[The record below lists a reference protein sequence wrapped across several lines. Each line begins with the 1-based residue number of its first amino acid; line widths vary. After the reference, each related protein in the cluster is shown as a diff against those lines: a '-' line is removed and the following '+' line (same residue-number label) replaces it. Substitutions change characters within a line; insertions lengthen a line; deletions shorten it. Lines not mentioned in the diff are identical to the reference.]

1 MGERLGLAGRQPGA
15 LLLSVVRNLIQYMKR
30 FLVAVVSLIYRSAR
44 KALGAV
50 GLWLGCLL
58 RRASRAFWA
67 FLGRC
72 GLALRNLLTNS
83 LWRPF
88 LWLTRPVV
96 KAIRWI
102 TMAIWAFIGRCG
114 LALRTLI
121 DTFIWRPLYFVS
133 TPLRW
138 FYGKV
143 LHHPVDFAILS
154 LRTFLEWFL
163 IDLLIPIA
171 KAMPAVAIM
180 AKNKSA
186 QQYVATHERAQIV
199 GQRVNE
205 AFERSGLPA
214 VFENN
219 LPKPRLNRFTTAI
232 VSTSLILLLSVLT
245 TQGPQP
251 EQVVALNDIS
261 AGPALAKIVPKMTNT
276 PTATPSP
283 TPTSTPTPL
292 PVQVEQFEAWPEPDP
307 LGKGGSVAFTLRQDG
322 NSDIYA
328 LSIGRSEPVRL
339 TSHPADDRDPVWSPD
354 GSRLAF
360 ASRRDGNWEL
370 YVLSLQTGDLQRLTN
385 DIAFDAG
392 PSWSPDGQWLVYES
406 YRDSNLDLYVIRADG
421 SNAPIRL
428 TEDPDRDFSPA
439 WSPDGRHIA
448 FTSYRDGSKD
458 IFVLALD
465 EAFDEFAVNV
475 TNSPDRNEDHPSW
488 DPQARYLAYF
498 DVVDGLELVY
508 ALPLVAYQPTGPA
521 FSVGQGRHP
530 SWAPD
535 GNGLVYVH
543 NADGRSYLIASS
555 VDAWSVAP
563 QAFATQGYLDDLA
576 WSGIVLPQGLEEEF
590 ARISKKAEPLF
601 VERSDPPQVE
611 GPTYL
616 LREVDVEA
624 PAPYLTDRVDDSFR
638 TLRQRVLF
646 EAGWDFLGKV
656 DNMFASLTSRPF
668 PGESERSWN
677 KAARA
682 FDFYY
687 RYPISIEPQVEV
699 VREDRGAQT
708 FWRIYIR
715 AADQGG
721 SQGEPL
727 RQLPWDFSARY
738 DSDPRYYDQ
747 GGKYK
752 EQIPTGY
759 YIDFTE
765 LAADYGWARVP
776 AQENWRTFFQGIR
789 YWHFENRQGLTWDE
803 AILELYSEDEIERA
817 YSGR

>member
-143 LHHPVDFAILS
+143 LQHPVDFAILS

-171 KAMPAVAIM
+171 KATPAAAIM

-232 VSTSLILLLSVLT
+232 VSTGLILLLSVLT

-251 EQVVALNDIS
+251 EQVVALNDNS

-292 PVQVEQFEAWPEPDP
+292 PVRVEQFEAWPEPDP
-307 LGKGGSVAFTLRQDG
+307 LGKGGS
-322 NSDIYA
+322 
-328 LSIGRSEPVRL
+328 
-339 TSHPADDRDPVWSPD
+339 
-354 GSRLAF
+354 
-360 ASRRDGNWEL
+360 
-370 YVLSLQTGDLQRLTN
+370 
-385 DIAFDAG
+385 
-392 PSWSPDGQWLVYES
+392 
-406 YRDSNLDLYVIRADG
+406 
-421 SNAPIRL
+421 
-428 TEDPDRDFSPA
+428 
-439 WSPDGRHIA
+439 
-448 FTSYRDGSKD
+448 
-458 IFVLALD
+458 
-465 EAFDEFAVNV
+465 
-475 TNSPDRNEDHPSW
+475 
-488 DPQARYLAYF
+488 
-498 DVVDGLELVY
+498 
-508 ALPLVAYQPTGPA
+508 
-521 FSVGQGRHP
+521 
-530 SWAPD
+530 
-535 GNGLVYVH
+535 
-543 NADGRSYLIASS
+543 
-555 VDAWSVAP
+555 
-563 QAFATQGYLDDLA
+563 
-576 WSGIVLPQGLEEEF
+576 
-590 ARISKKAEPLF
+590 
-601 VERSDPPQVE
+601 
-611 GPTYL
+611 
-616 LREVDVEA
+616 
-624 PAPYLTDRVDDSFR
+624 
-638 TLRQRVLF
+638 
-646 EAGWDFLGKV
+646 
-656 DNMFASLTSRPF
+656 
-668 PGESERSWN
+668 
-677 KAARA
+677 
-682 FDFYY
+682 
-687 RYPISIEPQVEV
+687 
-699 VREDRGAQT
+699 
-708 FWRIYIR
+708 
-715 AADQGG
+715 
-721 SQGEPL
+721 
-727 RQLPWDFSARY
+727 
-738 DSDPRYYDQ
+738 
-747 GGKYK
+747 
-752 EQIPTGY
+752 
-759 YIDFTE
+759 
-765 LAADYGWARVP
+765 
-776 AQENWRTFFQGIR
+776 
-789 YWHFENRQGLTWDE
+789 
-803 AILELYSEDEIERA
+803 
-817 YSGR
+817 